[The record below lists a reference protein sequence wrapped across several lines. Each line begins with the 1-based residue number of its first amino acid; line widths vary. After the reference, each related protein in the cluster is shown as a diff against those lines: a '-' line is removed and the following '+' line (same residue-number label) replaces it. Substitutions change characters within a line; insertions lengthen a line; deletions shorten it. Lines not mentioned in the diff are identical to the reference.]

1 MAPLPQPHVL
11 GVEHRYVTVRGVR
24 LHYAEAGAGEP
35 LVLQHGWPQH
45 WYSWRELIGP
55 LAERY
60 RVICPDLRGFGWSD
74 APRGGYEKPQLTQ
87 DLIGL
92 LDALGLDRV
101 RLVGH
106 DWGGFIGFLAC
117 LGHPE
122 RISHFMPLSIPHLWP
137 PEGPPD
143 PRRLAQAW
151 YQVVIAS
158 PGVGP
163 LAVGRLGFGRRI
175 LEQARTIGRFTE
187 SELDLYEEA
196 LQRPASLHASTQLY
210 RTFLLHELRPF
221 VQGHFRTKRL
231 HTPTRLLI
239 GERDPIGKGVDR
251 TFERYADDMTLEWV
265 PGAGHFLPEETP
277 ELVLERALAF
287 FASA

>member
-1 MAPLPQPHVL
+1 MPLLQPHL
-11 GVEHRYVTVRGVR
+11 DGVEHRYVTVRGVR

-74 APRGGYEKPQLTQ
+74 APAAGYEKAQLAQ

-92 LDALGLDRV
+92 LDVLELDRV
-101 RLVGH
+101 RLIGH
-106 DWGGFIGFLAC
+106 DWGAFVGFLTC

-122 RISHFMPLSIPHLWP
+122 RISQFIPLSIPHLWP
-137 PEGPPD
+137 SDGPLD
-143 PRRLAQAW
+143 PRRLASAW
-151 YQVVIAS
+151 YQLVLAS
-158 PGVGP
+158 PGLGG
-163 LAVGRLGFGRRI
+163 LAVGRLGFARAI
-175 LEQARTIGRFTE
+175 LEKARTIGRFTE
-187 SELDLYEEA
+187 FELDLYEEA
-196 LQRPASLHASTQLY
+196 LRRPASLHATTQLY
-210 RTFLLHELRPF
+210 RTFLLRELRPF
-221 VQGHFRTKRL
+221 VQGHYRSQRL
-231 HTPTRLLI
+231 RTPTRLII
-239 GERDPIGKGVDR
+239 GARDPIGKGVDR
-251 TFERYADDMTLEWV
+251 SFERYADDMDLERV

-287 FASA
+287 FGSS